1 MPDEKPLSQQIV
13 GDLKNDILFGRL
25 LPGEK
30 VPSQRVLAQQLGV
43 SRATLREAFT
53 QLELEGLIETRHGT
67 ASRCRNLLEHRFER
81 SLEGAGDNFEFQRQV
96 MEARAALEGEAAYYA
111 ALRASDGELVQLDA
125 EFNRMQARS
134 ADTTL
139 AKAKADL
146 SFHML
151 IAQSSHN
158 LLIISFSQIFYNRY
172 FNAIYGVLSRTLKK
186 FGRYP
191 DGISSQHSE
200 IHKALMQRDAETA
213 RRVAREHILYTL
225 RSLEKT
231 E

>member
-1 MPDEKPLSQQIV
+1 MSEEELLSQQV
-13 GDLKNDILFGRL
+13 MRTLRDRILFGDIT
-25 LPGEK
+25 PGQK
-30 VPSQRVLAQQLGV
+30 IPSQRQLAMHHGV
-43 SRATLREAFT
+43 SRATVREAYT
-53 QLELEGLIETRHGT
+53 MLEQQGLIETSQG
-67 ASRCRNLLEHRFER
+67 ASSRCRNLLEPYFRQ
-81 SLEGAGDNFEFQRQV
+81 SLEGVGDNYEFQRQV
-96 MEARAALEGEAAYYA
+96 MEARAALEGEAAFYA
-111 ALRASDGELVQLDA
+111 ALRASDQQLEALDA
-125 EFNRMQARS
+125 EFRRMQARS
-134 ADTTL
+134 EDTTL

-146 SFHML
+146 SFHMQ

-191 DGISSQHSE
+191 EGISSQHSE
-200 IHKALMQRDAETA
+200 IHRALMNRDADTA